1 MERSNAERKPWAL
14 DAGSFDSLLTALHGD
29 RATAAAEYERMR
41 LRLIRFF
48 STQQARSPEDLT
60 DTAFNRIARRIS
72 EGEEI
77 RDAKQYLSGVAR
89 MLLLEDRYQ
98 RRQEEHAL
106 RMVANAGNDSRSDQE
121 LPATLESC
129 LEELP
134 PKSRELLR
142 RYYSAEGRARIAA
155 RQKMADEMG
164 MELNALRNR
173 ALRLRERLEDCIRR
187 RVGREKRA

>member
-48 STQQARSPEDLT
+48 SIQQARSPEDLT

-134 PKSRELLR
+134 PQSRELLR

-173 ALRLRERLEDCIRR
+173 VLRLRERLADCIRR

>member
-1 MERSNAERKPWAL
+1 LERSNAERKPWAL
-14 DAGSFDSLLTALHGD
+14 DAGSFDRLLTALHGD

-41 LRLIRFF
+41 QRLIRFF
-48 STQQARSPEDLT
+48 SIQQARSPEELT
-60 DTAFNRIARRIS
+60 ETAFNRLARRIS

-77 RDAKQYLSGVAR
+77 RNAKQYLSGVAR

-98 RRQEEHAL
+98 RRQEEYAL
-106 RMVANAGNDSRSDQE
+106 RMVANAGNYSRSDQE
-121 LPATLESC
+121 LPATLEAC
-129 LEELP
+129 LETLP

-155 RQKMADEMG
+155 RQKLADEMG

-173 ALRLRERLEDCIRR
+173 ALRLRGRLEECIRR
-187 RVGREKRA
+187 RLGREKRA